1 MGSKSQPENKRLQFA
16 FSYFFFSWQN
26 LKSIRIHTP
35 AFVQIVVWSRTHNQ
49 NIQIWFAYF
58 SKLRGQG
65 FCRYPCSVNLPIRGQ
80 TLNFGLISKFRFKKS
95 DWTFVKSCKFWFWT
109 FKKLLS
115 DEFDFYIHSK
125 YWMFAI
131 WIFVYWNGRS
141 LLLKFIYS
149 EKATK
154 FCEISTVDC
163 QSNLRWRFRK
173 IIWPSQN
180 IWTLLFYDDLAI

>member
-1 MGSKSQPENKRLQFA
+1 MAKSQEHSNTHSCICTNCCLIKDPRTTKISKFDL
-16 FSYFFFSWQN
+16 
-26 LKSIRIHTP
+26 HT
-35 AFVQIVVWSRTHNQ
+35 FLNC
-49 NIQIWFAYF
+49 
-58 SKLRGQG
+58 KG
-65 FCRYPCSVNLPIRGQ
+65 FCRNPCSVNLPIRGQ
-80 TLNFGLISKFRFKKS
+80 TLNFGLISKFRFKKT
-95 DWTFVKSCKFWFWT
+95 DWTFGKCFKFWFWT

-125 YWMFAI
+125 YWMHAI

-154 FCEISTVDC
+154 FCEISTVDLSYIL
-163 QSNLRWRFRK
+163 QSNLWWRFRK
-173 IIWPSQN
+173 IMWPSQN

>member
-1 MGSKSQPENKRLQFA
+1 M
-16 FSYFFFSWQN
+16 
-26 LKSIRIHTP
+26 
-35 AFVQIVVWSRTHNQ
+35 
-49 NIQIWFAYF
+49 
-58 SKLRGQG
+58 
-65 FCRYPCSVNLPIRGQ
+65 
-80 TLNFGLISKFRFKKS
+80 NFGLISKFRFKKS
-95 DWTFVKSCKFWFWT
+95 DWTFGKSFKFWFWT

-154 FCEISTVDC
+154 FCEISTVDLSYVLPVK
-163 QSNLRWRFRK
+163 SNLAFSEYMNITFLWWFSNFQMWWLGSFRL
-173 IIWPSQN
+173 IAIFS
-180 IWTLLFYDDLAI
+180 LFSIHFINVNF